1 MISAPFTA
9 LLFALATFT
18 VPDAPDPAEDAPPAA
33 EEATEGEEALSPE
46 EQVARQREALPV
58 LYDELAAAPDE
69 ETAATVAAQIETLWE
84 ASGSATADLLSQ
96 RATDAMTMDD
106 PEMAAR
112 HLDDALRFAPNYAEG
127 WVRRAQLYTLN
138 DEHSEAL
145 AALEKALIADPR
157 HFRAL
162 LSLAQTLDS
171 MESPEGAYEA
181 YGEVLKVYPHLVEAQ
196 EARARL
202 APVVEGREL

>member
-18 VPDAPDPAEDAPPAA
+18 VPEAPDPAEDTPPAA
-33 EEATEGEEALSPE
+33 EEAEQAQSPE
-46 EQVARQREALPV
+46 EQLAQQREALPV

-96 RATDAMTMDD
+96 RATDAMSIDD

-181 YGEVLKVYPHLVEAQ
+181 YGEVLKVYPHLTEAQ